1 MKPGFYH
8 GADRVTHRLGRK
20 TMIAP
25 LILLPALS
33 LALASGTALAQT
45 APASG
50 YAPAFPP
57 GYMAPPPP
65 GAGATPGPVVAT
77 PMAAPTAS
85 ANAGA
90 SDTPNPAELK
100 YIAKPLT
107 TPALPADSP
116 PEAYLRAAQAA
127 LATGHDGEAQQAME
141 MAQTRLLDRSVPL
154 GQTGIPSANPAVDGI
169 SAALTR
175 LTAGDRS
182 GAMQKLDAVLAQLGK
197 H

>member
-65 GAGATPGPVVAT
+65 GAGATPAPVVAT